1 MIFTFAQKYKHMK
14 KINILILTFALF
26 STGFFA
32 KAGGYKITF
41 DIPQIKDTIAYF
53 GYYFADKKFAH
64 DTVHFNHNGVGTIS
78 GKEPM
83 DGGIYMLIFPSM
95 KNKYF
100 EILIDKDQTFSLSTD
115 TTDFLK
121 NMKVKGSNELTQF
134 YDYQRKMIEFHE
146 QANKLSKEYKKVNK
160 KDTAKAATI
169 RKELVK
175 INGKVQNY
183 WKKIATENPN
193 SLLGKLTKAMMEV
206 KVPDTLKAPAYIAN
220 KDSALQT
227 IRYVWAKDHF
237 FDNIDL
243 SDPRLLKT
251 PVYYQKLN
259 YFITKVV
266 IQRPDS
272 IIKEANKLIKLAE
285 GNKETYRYM
294 VAYMLGYY
302 ERSHIMGMD
311 KVFVNIA
318 ENYYLNGK
326 ADWADSTFLAKI
338 RERVVKIEPNLI
350 GNKAPDLIRME
361 KQDSTGFTSLYQ
373 TDANYIIL
381 VFWDPDCGHCKK
393 AMPIIKDIYDKY
405 KNKGVKVFAVNTQI
419 KRKDWDKFILD
430 KDLYEFIN
438 VFDRYNFSNFR
449 NFYDIYSTPVI
460 YLLNKNKKI
469 IAKRID
475 AEQLGELLEQ
485 KINPEEFKKEQKEKE
500 KKGKKEGK

>member
-1 MIFTFAQKYKHMK
+1 MK
-14 KINILILTFALF
+14 KINALILTLVFV

-32 KAGGYKITF
+32 KADGYKISFT
-41 DIPQIKDTIAYF
+41 IPQIKDTIAYF

-64 DTVHFNHNGVGTIS
+64 DTVHFNSKGMGTIS
-78 GKEPM
+78 GKESL

-100 EILIDKDQTFSLSTD
+100 EILIDKDQTFSLTTD

-121 NMKVKGSNELTQF
+121 NMKVKGSDELTQF
-134 YDYQRKMIEFHE
+134 YDYQHKMIAFHE
-146 QANKLSKEYKKVNK
+146 RADKLNKEYRANK
-160 KDTAKAATI
+160 KDTAKASGI
-169 RKELVK
+169 RKELVG
-175 INGKVQNY
+175 INGEVQDY
-183 WKKIATENPN
+183 WKKIATEYPS

-206 KVPDTLKAPAYIAN
+206 KVPKDLKAPEYIAN
-220 KDSALQT
+220 KDSALQV

-243 SDPRLLKT
+243 ADPRLLRT
-251 PVYYQKLN
+251 PIYYQKLN

-272 IIKEANKLIKLAE
+272 VIKEANKLIKLAE

-350 GNKAPDLIRME
+350 GNKAPDLIRMT
-361 KQDSTGFTSLYQ
+361 KQDSSGFTSLYQ

-393 AMPIIKDIYDKY
+393 AIPVIKDIYNTY
-405 KNKGVKVFAVNTQI
+405 KKNGVKVFAVNTQVE
-419 KRKDWDKFILD
+419 RKDWDKFILD
-430 KDLYEFIN
+430 KDIYNFIN
-438 VFDRYNFSNFR
+438 VYDPYNFSNFR

-460 YLLNKNKKI
+460 YLLDKGKKI

-485 KINPEEFKKEQKEKE
+485 KIYPEKFKKEQKEKE
-500 KKGKKEGK
+500 KEKDNKDK

>member
-1 MIFTFAQKYKHMK
+1 MK
-14 KINILILTFALF
+14 KINILILTLAFI
-26 STGFFA
+26 STGFLA
-32 KAGGYKITF
+32 KAGGYKISFT
-41 DIPQIKDTIAYF
+41 IPQIKDTIAYF

-64 DTVHFNHNGVGTIS
+64 DTLHFNSKGVATIS
-78 GKEPM
+78 GKKPL

-121 NMKVKGSNELTQF
+121 NMKVKGSDELTQF
-134 YDYQRKMIEFHE
+134 YDYQHKMIAFHDR
-146 QANKLSKEYKKVNK
+146 ADKLNKEYYANK
-160 KDTAKAATI
+160 KDTAKAAAI
-169 RKELVK
+169 RKKLADLTDE
-175 INGKVQNY
+175 VQNY
-183 WKKIATENPN
+183 WKSIATKDPN
-193 SLLGKLTKAMMEV
+193 SLLGKLTKAMIEV
-206 KVPDTLKAPAYIAN
+206 KVPDDLKAPEYIAN
-220 KDSALQT
+220 KDSALKVV
-227 IRYVWAKDHF
+227 RYVWAKDHF

-243 SDPRLLKT
+243 SDPRLLRT
-251 PVYYQKLN
+251 PIYYQKLN

-266 IQRPDS
+266 VQRPDS
-272 IIKEANKLIKLAE
+272 VIKEANRLIKLAS

-302 ERSHIMGMD
+302 ERTHIMGMD

-318 ENYYLNGK
+318 ENYYLSGK

-350 GNKAPDLIRME
+350 GNKAPDLIRMT
-361 KQDSTGFTSLYQ
+361 KQDSSGFTSLYQ

-381 VFWDPDCGHCKK
+381 VFWSPDCGHCKK
-393 AMPIIKDIYDKY
+393 AMPVIKDIYDTY
-405 KNKGVKVFAVNTQI
+405 KKDGVKVFAVSTLVE
-419 KRKDWDKFILD
+419 RKDWDKFILD
-430 KDLYEFIN
+430 KDLFDFIN
-438 VFDRYNFSNFR
+438 VYDPYNFSNFR

-460 YLLNKNKKI
+460 YLLDKDKKI

-485 KINPEEFKKEQKEKE
+485 KINPKKYKEDMKKKEKE
-500 KKGKKEGK
+500 KEKEKEKNKDNKK

>member
-1 MIFTFAQKYKHMK
+1 MK
-14 KINILILTFALF
+14 KINILILIFALS
-26 STGFFA
+26 STSLLA
-32 KAGGYKITF
+32 KAGGYKISFT
-41 DIPQIKDTIAYF
+41 IPQIKDTIAYF
-53 GYYFADKKFAH
+53 GYYFADKKYAH
-64 DTVHFNHNGVGTIS
+64 DTVHFNSKGVGTIS
-78 GKEPM
+78 GKKSL
-83 DGGIYMLIFPSM
+83 DGGIYMLIFPTM

-100 EILIDKDQTFSLSTD
+100 EILVDKDQTFSLTAD

-121 NMKVKGSNELTQF
+121 TIKVKGSEELTQF
-134 YDYQRKMIEFHE
+134 YDYQQKMISFHDRAE
-146 QANKLSKEYKKVNK
+146 KLNKAYREDR
-160 KDTAKAATI
+160 KDTAKSSAI
-169 RKELVK
+169 RKKLIG
-175 INGKVQNY
+175 INEEVQNY
-183 WKKIATENPN
+183 WKGIASKNPK
-193 SLLGKLTKAMMEV
+193 SLLGKLTKAMIEV
-206 KVPDTLKAPAYIAN
+206 KVPDTLKAPKYIAN

-227 IRYVWAKDHF
+227 IKYDWAKDHF

-243 SDPRLLKT
+243 SDPRLLRT
-251 PVYYQKLN
+251 PIYYQKLN

-272 IIKEANKLIKLAE
+272 IIKEANKLIKLAG

-338 RERVVKIEPNLI
+338 RDRVTKIEPNLI
-350 GNKAPDLIRME
+350 GNKAPDLIRMT
-361 KQDSTGFTSLYQ
+361 KQDSSGFISLYQ
-373 TDANYIIL
+373 TKAEYIIL

-393 AMPIIKDIYDKY
+393 AMPVIKDVYDTY
-405 KNKGVKVFAVNTQI
+405 KKNGVKVFAVNTQV

-430 KDLYEFIN
+430 KDLQNFIN
-438 VFDRYNFSNFR
+438 VYDPYNFSNFR

-460 YLLNKNKKI
+460 YLLDKDKKI

-485 KINPEEFKKEQKEKE
+485 KINPEKFKKDQEKKQKEEKE
-500 KKGKKEGK
+500 SDEKEDK

>member
-1 MIFTFAQKYKHMK
+1 MK
-14 KINILILTFALF
+14 RINILILSFLLSMSTFV
-26 STGFFA
+26 T
-32 KAGGYKITF
+32 KAGGYKISF
-41 DIPQIKDTIAYF
+41 NIPQIKDTTAYF

-64 DTVHFNHNGVGTIS
+64 DTVHFNHNGIGTIS
-78 GKEPM
+78 GKESL

-100 EILIDKDQTFSLSTD
+100 EILINDDQTFSLTTD

-121 NMKVKGSNELTQF
+121 NMKVKGSDELTQF

-146 QANKLSKEYKKVNK
+146 RADKLNKEYKENK
-160 KDTAKAATI
+160 DKDTAKAAAI
-169 RKELVK
+169 RKKLVG
-175 INGKVQNY
+175 INGEVQNY
-183 WKKIATENPN
+183 WKEIASENPN
-193 SLLGKLTKAMMEV
+193 SLLGKLTKSMMEV

-220 KDSALQT
+220 KDSALQV
-227 IRYVWAKDHF
+227 IRYNWAKDHF

-243 SDPRLLKT
+243 SDSRLLRT
-251 PVYYQKLN
+251 PIYYQKLN

-272 IIKEANKLIKLAE
+272 IIEEATKLIKLAE

-318 ENYYLNGK
+318 ENYYLSGK

-361 KQDSTGFTSLYQ
+361 KQDSSGFVSLYQ
-373 TDANYIIL
+373 TEANYIIL

-393 AMPIIKDIYDKY
+393 AMPVIKDIYDKY
-405 KNKGVKVFAVNTQI
+405 KKNGVKVFAVNTQVE
-419 KRKDWDKFILD
+419 RKDWDKFILD
-430 KDLYEFIN
+430 KDISDFIN

-449 NFYDIYSTPVI
+449 NYYDIYSTPVI
-460 YLLNKNKKI
+460 YLLDKNKKI

-485 KINPEEFKKEQKEKE
+485 KINPEKFKEEKEKE
-500 KKGKKEGK
+500 AKEKKKDKEKK